1 MHSTVA
7 PFNRRRS
14 FCSPS
19 SSQCTKA
26 LLPTSSAR
34 VRRGAHC
41 VCRLLVLRARSATVV
56 GAGVA
61 AVAIRDGPD
70 PVCPTASTVRIKSG
84 TPAKC
89 ACTGESVWVDDA
101 SESEL
106 LSPSVDF
113 RIFRNQPVLTIMAKP
128 IVDIKVCRLP
138 QLAAS
143 DPFYPC
149 VMVVQ
154 GARIGVC
161 ICVNKKPP
169 RRGGSIGPFE
179 KADGQMLRL
188 VCNCVSQL
196 YAASKTP

>member
-1 MHSTVA
+1 MLSGLHGHCSSNMHSTVA
-7 PFNRRRS
+7 PFNQRRS
-14 FCSPS
+14 LCSPS

-26 LLPTSSAR
+26 LLPTSSAP

-41 VCRLLVLRARSATVV
+41 VCRLLVLRARSVTVV

-70 PVCPTASTVRIKSG
+70 PVYPTASTVRIKSG

-89 ACTGESVWVDDA
+89 ACTGESVWIDDA

-106 LSPSVDF
+106 VSPSVDF

-143 DPFYPC
+143 DPF
-149 VMVVQ
+149 
-154 GARIGVC
+154 
-161 ICVNKKPP
+161 
-169 RRGGSIGPFE
+169 
-179 KADGQMLRL
+179 
-188 VCNCVSQL
+188 
-196 YAASKTP
+196 